1 MRVWPDPSSR
11 AKGVASRLDSGAGGV
26 FHERAL
32 TDSGFFEERF
42 FFGSIN
48 FGVSLDSIVV
58 SVLMPITSLFF
69 ELRAPF
75 VSIFESRHFSAVFD
89 PFDCLLSASAL
100 CFLTL
105 CRYLLNSVLNGT
117 N

>member
-1 MRVWPDPSSR
+1 MHNV
-11 AKGVASRLDSGAGGV
+11 GVNSIAGGG
-26 FHERAL
+26 FHKRAL

-75 VSIFESRHFSAVFD
+75 VSIFESRHFSAVF
-89 PFDCLLSASAL
+89 LLIACFPRAL
-100 CFLTL
+100 YVFLL
-105 CRYLLNSVLNGT
+105 DVDIF
-117 N
+117 